1 MMNSQI
7 RQLLNRLTATGFF
20 SIAGS
25 TVINKVLT
33 FLSGILVVRILSKTD
48 FGVYSYVYNLLNIAL
63 LFNGCGVASALIQ
76 LCSEKE
82 DSRAQLTLERFA
94 FLFGGGFDLL
104 LMLALFLYASIAPE
118 EMPGSRL
125 LLQICSLF
133 PLPQLVFELQCA
145 LLRSQLR
152 NDDYARANVINTS
165 CVVVGTIAGSLIWGA
180 IGLLLGRV
188 ASLAAS
194 TVIIYKFYG
203 APITYKAILS
213 KEVVPPLKGADR
225 SEYVKISLSSAL
237 ANGISSFTYL
247 IGTFMIG
254 KLLTDPVQVA
264 SYEAACAIPVAL
276 NFMPSAVMTY
286 VYPFFARK
294 KDDLPWVRKQYWR
307 LISCGLLVFGFAT
320 LVCIVLAPVIINIVY
335 GSSYE
340 SSVDA
345 FRVLMVGFWI
355 GSVFRIISGNLLVT
369 QHLVI
374 SNIISTALTVIFI
387 LLFNLIL
394 VPKYG
399 FIGSAFAQT
408 FGLLISGGFNTAVF
422 CKKIYS

>member
-7 RQLLNRLTATGFF
+7 SQLLNRLTATGFF

-82 DSRAQLTLERFA
+82 DGRAQLTLERFA

-165 CVVVGTIAGSLIWGA
+165 CVVAGTIAGSLVWGA

-194 TVIIYKFYG
+194 TAIIYKFFG
-203 APITYKAILS
+203 VPITYKAIIA
-213 KEVVPPLKGADR
+213 KELVPPLKGADR

-237 ANGISSFTYL
+237 SNGISSFTYL

-254 KLLTDPVQVA
+254 KLLADPVQVA

-307 LISCGLLVFGFAT
+307 LTSCGLLVFGFAT
-320 LVCIVLAPVIINIVY
+320 LVCIVLAPVIINFVY

-408 FGLLISGGFNTAVF
+408 FGLLISGVFNTAVF

>member
-1 MMNSQI
+1 MNSQI
-7 RQLLNRLTATGFF
+7 SQLLNRLTATGFF

-82 DSRAQLTLERFA
+82 DGRAQLTLERFA

-165 CVVVGTIAGSLIWGA
+165 CVVAGTIAGSLVWGA

-194 TVIIYKFYG
+194 TAIIYKFFG
-203 APITYKAILS
+203 VPITYKAIIA
-213 KEVVPPLKGADR
+213 KELVPPLKGADR

-237 ANGISSFTYL
+237 SNGISSFTYL

-254 KLLTDPVQVA
+254 KLLADPVQVA

-307 LISCGLLVFGFAT
+307 LTSCGLLVFGFAT
-320 LVCIVLAPVIINIVY
+320 LVCIVLAPVIINFVY

-408 FGLLISGGFNTAVF
+408 FGLLISGVFNTAVF